1 MKMTLT
7 HGFIYAEPFYDD
19 AHFPHGFSKSG
30 DFSIAESELLTQLG
44 KRLFMLEQSLCT
56 AENQVEKQFVK
67 MCATQFEGQSKV
79 EVLWQKYKCLTRLKQ
94 FHDLNEQTVVK
105 TTIPSNA

>member
-1 MKMTLT
+1 MKMTLL
-7 HGFIYAEPFYDD
+7 HGFIWAEPFYDD

-30 DFSIAESELLTQLG
+30 GVSIAESELLTQVG

-56 AENQVEKQFVK
+56 AENQVAKQFVK

-79 EVLWQKYKCLTRLKQ
+79 EVLWQKYKCLTRQKQ
-94 FHDLNEQTVVK
+94 FHALNG
-105 TTIPSNA
+105 